1 MHETNPIETPN
12 PNEYIIDSLHN
23 IPIEDN
29 LEEEHKLA
37 TDELTLPIAK
47 DIFKK
52 YLEVGNEYNEELS
65 RKVQS
70 NKENWTNITATIT
83 QENISIQEKCFS
95 DTRDTKNP
103 HFYFSNTDKSDSESF
118 VGFVIDNNNIKEE
131 PDKKIYY
138 TFKDTVTGNQYSINL
153 GAINKGKTTTEFSE
167 MLLQHI
173 KRREKEREEE
183 SKAPAGTIP
192 KVGKIIDGTIPDKDL
207 KRFKNPNS
215 ESSWVWFIID
225 KEEMIKQLM
234 TVIYPIVMEK
244 VKVEGPAFFK
254 SKSPEIREKIN
265 KILIDSNVNFQIDP
279 SFKELA
285 IIEWIQTKLPLDI
298 FNEFITWLM
307 ESQQ

>member
-1 MHETNPIETPN
+1 
-12 PNEYIIDSLHN
+12 
-23 IPIEDN
+23 
-29 LEEEHKLA
+29 
-37 TDELTLPIAK
+37 
-47 DIFKK
+47 
-52 YLEVGNEYNEELS
+52 
-65 RKVQS
+65 VQS

-95 DTRDTKNP
+95 DTRDKNP
-103 HFYFSNTDKSDSESF
+103 HFYFSNTDTSDSESF